1 MTTDGRTD
9 GIPRDAVG
17 GFALLRRYQR
27 GWLRPDLVAGL
38 TVGAMLVP
46 QSMAYAELAGVPAA
60 TGLYAS
66 LLAPVAYAL
75 TGTSRHLGTG
85 PEPGTA
91 ILAATGVA
99 AVAGAGVAGDRYLAL
114 MATLALLVAAIAGV
128 AWVLRLGALAQLLSK
143 PVLVGYITGVGMVLL
158 SSQLTAFTGV
168 PIGADTFFPRVVEFA
183 RNLDAI
189 RPTTLA
195 LALGSLGLLL
205 SVRRWAPKLP
215 GALAAVALATAVA
228 VALDLAA
235 SGEPTIGTIPAGLP
249 GFVLPGVA
257 VTDVVALLPV
267 ALGVALVGYSDNV
280 LTARAVAT
288 KMGYR
293 IDPNR
298 ELAALASANLGAG
311 VLQGMPVSSSASR
324 SAVPASLGSVTSLVG
339 IVAAGVVAATLLVAG
354 DVLAEVPRAAL
365 AAIIVAAAFAIIDVQ
380 GLRELWRI
388 SRSEALLALA
398 TSLTVMI
405 VDVLVGVLV
414 AIGLSIAIA
423 LSRLARPADAVLGAR
438 DDLDGWVSV
447 ADPVSR
453 TLPGL
458 LVFRFDAPLF
468 FLNVERFRSRVL
480 QVLDENPGEES
491 WVVLDLEGV
500 SDVDASA
507 IDGVRELLEQ
517 LEGDGVQTVAIA
529 RANAHALARL
539 TRAELLAPAGP
550 VRVFPTINA
559 AVAAYRAQQG
569 QAQP

>member
-1 MTTDGRTD
+1 MTTDGRTV
-9 GIPRDAVG
+9 GIPREAVG

-99 AVAGAGVAGDRYLAL
+99 AVAGAGVAGERYLAL
-114 MATLALLVAAIAGV
+114 MATLALLVAAIAGI

-168 PIGADTFFPRVVEFA
+168 PIEADTFFPRVVEFA
-183 RNLDAI
+183 RALDAI
-189 RPTTLA
+189 RPTTLV
-195 LALGSLGLLL
+195 LALGSLTLLL
-205 SVRRWAPKLP
+205 ALRRWAPKLP
-215 GALAAVALATAVA
+215 GALVAVALATVIT

-235 SGEPTIGTIPAGLP
+235 RGEPTIGTIPAGLP

>member
-1 MTTDGRTD
+1 MTTDGRTA
-9 GIPRDAVG
+9 GIPREAVG
-17 GFALLRRYQR
+17 GFALLRRYR
-27 GWLRPDLVAGL
+27 RAWLRPDLVAGL

-99 AVAGAGVAGDRYLAL
+99 AVAGAGVAAERYLAL
-114 MATLALLVAAIAGV
+114 MATLALLVAALAGI
-128 AWVLRLGALAQLLSK
+128 AWVLRLGVLAQLLSK
-143 PVLVGYITGVGMVLL
+143 PVLVGYISGVGMVLL

-168 PIGADTFFPRVVEFA
+168 PIEADTFFPRVGEFL
-183 RNLDAI
+183 RDLGAI

-195 LALGSLGLLL
+195 LALGSLLLL
-205 SVRRWAPKLP
+205 LGLRRWTPKVP
-215 GALAAVALATAVA
+215 GALVAVALATTIT

-235 SGEPTIGTIPAGLP
+235 RGEPTIGTIPAGLP
-249 GFVLPGVA
+249 GFALPGVA
-257 VTDVVALLPV
+257 LADVVALLPV

-324 SAVPASLGSVTSLVG
+324 SAVPASLGSVTGLVG

-380 GLRELWRI
+380 GMRELWRI

-405 VDVLVGVLV
+405 VDVLVGVLL
-414 AIGLSIAIA
+414 AIGLSIVIA
-423 LSRLARPADAVLGAR
+423 LSRLARPADAVLGGR
-438 DDLDGWVSV
+438 DDLAGWVSV
-447 ADPVSR
+447 EDPASR

-458 LVFRFDAPLF
+458 LVYRFDAPLF
-468 FLNVERFRSRVL
+468 FLNVERFRTRVL
-480 QVLDENPGEES
+480 QVLDENPGAES
-491 WVVLDLEGV
+491 WLVLDLEGV
-500 SDVDASA
+500 SDIDASA
-507 IDGVRELLEQ
+507 IDGLGELLEQ
-517 LEGDGVQTVAIA
+517 LGRDGVQTVAVA
-529 RANAHALARL
+529 RANPHALARL
-539 TRAELLAPAGP
+539 TRAELLAPAGRL
-550 VRVFPTINA
+550 RVFPTINA
-559 AVAAYRAQQG
+559 AVAAYRTQQG
-569 QAQP
+569 QDQP